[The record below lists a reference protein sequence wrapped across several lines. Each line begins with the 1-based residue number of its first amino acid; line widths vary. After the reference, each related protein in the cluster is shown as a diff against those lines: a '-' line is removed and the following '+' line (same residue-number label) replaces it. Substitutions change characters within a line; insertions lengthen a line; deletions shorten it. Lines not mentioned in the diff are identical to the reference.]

1 MIYHSQATMK
11 LEPKRGNSV
20 GIKEDRNRNMHT
32 QKNYCTAENLKC
44 GGDACSVEVA

>member
-11 LEPKRGNSV
+11 LEPKRGKSV
-20 GIKEDRNRNMHT
+20 GIKEDRNRNMHA
-32 QKNYCTAENLKC
+32 QKNYCTVENLKC